1 MRLARAPHQRRD
13 TLARAPRN
21 PPPSPRSP
29 STRPADTAPTSR
41 GGAQARACGRGLRP
55 QGGRAGGKVRPVRM
69 RAVARVGAGT
79 QNNGGKTV
87 AEVGRGETASS
98 VPGVVVVVAVA
109 AAAAA
114 GGGGRGPR
122 AAWDSSVRLVR
133 SPGSQRASLPA
144 GRRAERQPRLASPR
158 LASPPTRPASEPSGP
173 TAGARGGDPRLPRRG
188 ATRGRSGRRASDY
201 GSANVRARSPHP
213 PPR

>member
-98 VPGVVVVVAVA
+98 VPGVVVVVVVA

-114 GGGGRGPR
+114 GGGGRGPG
-122 AAWDSSVRLVR
+122 AAGRLGLVCSTR
-133 SPGSQRASLPA
+133 PVTGLAASLSPGRQEGGEAAS
-144 GRRAERQPRLASPR
+144 PRLASPR
-158 LASPPTRPASEPSGP
+158 LASHPAGVRAVGS
-173 TAGARGGDPRLPRRG
+173 DRR
-188 ATRGRSGRRASDY
+188 RSGR
-201 GSANVRARSPHP
+201 GPSAP
-213 PPR
+213 PAGRY

>member
-1 MRLARAPHQRRD
+1 
-13 TLARAPRN
+13 
-21 PPPSPRSP
+21 
-29 STRPADTAPTSR
+29 
-41 GGAQARACGRGLRP
+41 
-55 QGGRAGGKVRPVRM
+55 M

-98 VPGVVVVVAVA
+98 VPGVVVVVAAAAA

-158 LASPPTRPASEPSGP
+158 LASHPAGVRAVGS
-173 TAGARGGDPRLPRRG
+173 DRR
-188 ATRGRSGRRASDY
+188 RSGR
-201 GSANVRARSPHP
+201 GPSAP
-213 PPR
+213 PAGRY